1 MPYRAD
7 PWHPPSPA
15 PLQRLQVTCPGSQPG
30 SGRNPVCR
38 IRGEDLLL
46 MPFEHLTRYH
56 LLHNGKGTATLLKKG
71 MPVWEGLQT
80 SFIWRVSRSRALP
93 HSAICWPLLEM
104 PAVQTVERKLLDVL
118 INFLLQKLF
127 CTPTMCQPLH
137 VTIFLPLR
145 SLYSL
150 VLISLIGGDKQ

>member
-1 MPYRAD
+1 MHYRED

-15 PLQRLQVTCPGSQPG
+15 SLQRLQATCPGSQPE

-46 MPFEHLTRYH
+46 MPFEHLTSH
-56 LLHNGKGTATLLKKG
+56 LLHNGKETATL
-71 MPVWEGLQT
+71 
-80 SFIWRVSRSRALP
+80 SSRRGCQFGKVCRLHLFGGSLVPEPCRTAPSAGRCWKCLP
-93 HSAICWPLLEM
+93 C
-104 PAVQTVERKLLDVL
+104 RKLKENFVDL
-118 INFLLQKLF
+118 INFLPQKLF
-127 CTPTMCQPLH
+127 CTSTMCRPLH